1 MTAIWCARDCRIAR
15 RHQANC
21 EHPDDGQC
29 RGCAPRPADFGA
41 LCIACHYRLVRALHD
56 LPHARVLLAGH
67 LEPSYA
73 RRTNPVKATKGDP
86 PVPLNLNVLD
96 ATVEFDNIP
105 LAWARLHAEEHDLT
119 APMTPSRT

>member
-15 RHQANC
+15 RHQADC

-41 LCIACHYRLVRALHD
+41 LCIACHYRLVRTLHD

-105 LAWARLHAEEHDLT
+105 LGWARLHAEEHDLT
-119 APMTPSRT
+119 PPPIRSRT